1 MSGKSTKSYKDS
13 GVDIEAGDR
22 LVEWLQSTSEKKHP
36 WLVDGIGGYA
46 SLARLPFQQYAKP
59 LLVSCTDGVG
69 TKALLTAQTG
79 RVRGLGQDLVAMNVN
94 DLICTGGD
102 PYLFLDYW
110 ATGKLDLPL
119 LQEFLSGV
127 RKACEESGC
136 LLVGGE
142 TAEMPGLYQGRDFDC
157 AGFAIGLVDEDQVWG
172 AHRVK
177 PGSVLWAFESS
188 GFHSNGYS
196 LLRQLF
202 AQDLDRWINFLLEPT
217 ALYVRLA
224 RELKKAKIPIQAAAH
239 ITGSGFEN
247 LLRVLPPQ
255 CQARVTAYKF
265 PALFQEAQTR
275 SGLST
280 DEMLRTFNCGVGFV
294 VFVDPS
300 EVARVQAVA
309 QALQIHNWRL
319 GVVESSPHPEP
330 SYLWEST

>member
-1 MSGKSTKSYKDS
+1 MSGKITKSYKDS

-46 SLARLPFQQYAKP
+46 SLARLPFHHYAKP

-69 TKALLTAQTG
+69 TKALLSSQTG

-119 LQEFLSGV
+119 VQEFLSGV

-157 AGFAIGLVDEDQVWG
+157 AGFAIGLVDEDHVWG

-177 PGSVLWAFESS
+177 PGSVLWAFASS

-202 AQDLDRWINFLLEPT
+202 AKDLDTWVDALLEPT

-224 RELKKAKIPIQAAAH
+224 RELKRAEVPVQAAAH

-247 LLRVLPPQ
+247 LLRVLPKSSS
-255 CQARVTAYKF
+255 ARVTAYEF
-265 PALFQEAQTR
+265 PPLFQEAQAR
-275 SGLST
+275 AGLST

-294 VFVDPS
+294 VLVEDS
-300 EVARVQAVA
+300 DVSRVQAVA
-309 QALQIHNWRL
+309 EKLQIQNWRL
-319 GVVESSPHPEP
+319 GVVEESSSEEP
-330 SYLWEST
+330 TYTWETT